1 MEPGVPVFRRDPML
15 KPVLTLA
22 AIGFVGFAL
31 LKLLPLLLLPLFG
44 IFFFVMKIAVI
55 AGLIWLAFWFFN
67 KRGKS
72 KDEPTTE

>member
-1 MEPGVPVFRRDPML
+1 ML

-22 AIGFVGFAL
+22 AVGFVGFAL
-31 LKLLPLLLLPLFG
+31 LKLLPILLIPLLG
-44 IFFFVMKIAVI
+44 IFFFVVKIAVI

-67 KRGKS
+67 KRGK

>member
-1 MEPGVPVFRRDPML
+1 ML

-22 AIGFVGFAL
+22 AVGFLGFAL
-31 LKLLPLLLLPLFG
+31 LKLLPILLLPLLG
-44 IFFFVMKIAVI
+44 IFFFVVKIAVI

-72 KDEPTTE
+72 KDEPATD